1 MLVLLT
7 CRDKPDGAALRQATR
22 AAHLQYV
29 QSAGAIVKIAGPLL
43 SEDGE
48 RMVGSFFVLDADSL
62 RAAQDFSA
70 KDPYAKAGLFAAVTV
85 DRWRW
90 TFENGAVRPD

>member
-7 CRDKPDGAALRQATR
+7 CRDKPNATELRQATR
-22 AAHLQYV
+22 STHLAYV
-29 QSAGAIVKIAGPLL
+29 QGAAKIIKIAGPLL

-48 RMVGSFFVLDADSL
+48 RMAGSFFVLEVDSL
-62 RAAQDFSA
+62 AAAREFSA
-70 KDPYAKAGLFAAVTV
+70 KDPYAKAGLFASVTV

-90 TFENGAVRPD
+90 TFENGAPRPE